1 MQHKNLMGRWSTIQ
15 TSQMHK
21 EHVKDYTWPLSKSK
35 SSRDEHLDFLKTPK
49 AEIAQ
54 CTKLSWMRFWR
65 CSKCGAIFTEEAL
78 RKSQSNSQ
86 AKAFYTSNSTK
97 SSQAFHGK
105 NLAM

>member
-1 MQHKNLMGRWSTIQ
+1 MYEVELN
-15 TSQMHK
+15 
-21 EHVKDYTWPLSKSK
+21 
-35 SSRDEHLDFLKTPK
+35 
-49 AEIAQ
+49 
-54 CTKLSWMRFWR
+54 RFWR

-86 AKAFYTSNSTK
+86 AKAFYTSDSTK